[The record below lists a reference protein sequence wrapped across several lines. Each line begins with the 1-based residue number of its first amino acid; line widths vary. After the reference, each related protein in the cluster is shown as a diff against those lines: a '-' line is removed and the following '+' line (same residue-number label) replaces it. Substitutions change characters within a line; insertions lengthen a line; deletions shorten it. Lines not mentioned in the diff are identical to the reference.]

1 MKSVVFVDDVI
12 EIDRYVVEEE
22 RKEGSEVLKSHH
34 LVHPLSL
41 ILIEGFLF
49 VLVLSLYFLKLH
61 AI

>member
-1 MKSVVFVDDVI
+1 MKLMVFVDNVI
-12 EIDRYVVEEE
+12 DIDRYVVEEE
-22 RKEGSEVLKSHH
+22 SEVLKSHN

-49 VLVLSLYFLKLH
+49 VLVLGLYFLKLH

>member
-1 MKSVVFVDDVI
+1 MKLVVFVDNVI
-12 EIDRYVVEEE
+12 DIDGYVVEEE
-22 RKEGSEVLKSHH
+22 REVLKSHN